1 MKCVDLKKLAGR
13 QCRLDHEESSRSAG
27 ARAVKKRELLEGLR
41 ATQTPLD
48 KRKTVYHEAG
58 HAAFYWL
65 FGYGSDI
72 DLIDMR
78 GTLDAKACVK
88 TREWNLGGLIPSDPY
103 TRSFAALRTKWNIM
117 AWLAGY
123 AAESRICPSKDSHW
137 LDEQL
142 ISEGSDWYK
151 DDPTDTHDV
160 ARALRSAKQALGPQ
174 RRCVASICPNGLVD

>member
-13 QCRLDHEESSRSAG
+13 QCRLDHEESSRRAG

-78 GTLDAKACVK
+78 GTLDAKACVNDANG
-88 TREWNLGGLIPSDPY
+88 TSADSFRPPLHA
-103 TRSFAALRTKWNIM
+103 SFAALRTKWNIM
-117 AWLAGY
+117 ASLAGY

-160 ARALRSAKQALGPQ
+160 ARDLRSAKQALGPQ